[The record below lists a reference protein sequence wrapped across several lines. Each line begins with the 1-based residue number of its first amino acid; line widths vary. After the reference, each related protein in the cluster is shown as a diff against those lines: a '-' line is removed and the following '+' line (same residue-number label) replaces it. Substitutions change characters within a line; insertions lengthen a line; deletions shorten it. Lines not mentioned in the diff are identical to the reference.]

1 MGNNVVLWVLFA
13 LCCVLECV
21 FTPLFL
27 KAQWPQKT
35 RKSLILKMTC
45 STLFVAVGVLSVF
58 LAGNTTRY
66 AVLMLVALCF
76 GWAGDYFLHAKPT
89 NAYFISG
96 AAGFLVGHVLFIVA
110 YLHALKGY
118 GAERF
123 LSVWHVIGAVAVLGT
138 AIAIAV
144 KMRIKF
150 TPAALKYGILV
161 YAIILTFMFLK
172 ATELGCRAFS
182 ASGNVLPLL
191 VLSFGSLFF
200 LLSDS
205 SLGVILFCG
214 QKENRPLKV
223 FNIVT
228 YFAGQ
233 ILLASSILFIFA

>member
-1 MGNNVVLWVLFA
+1 MQNNVVLWVLFA

-45 STLFVAVGVLSVF
+45 STLFVAVAVLSVF
-58 LAGNTTRY
+58 LAGNITRY

-76 GWAGDYFLHAKPT
+76 GWVGDYFLHAKSSQT
-89 NAYFISG
+89 YFIIG
-96 AAGFLVGHVLFIVA
+96 ALSFLIGHIIFIVA
-110 YLHALKGY
+110 YLHALKAY
-118 GAERF
+118 GAVRVLE
-123 LSVWHVIGAVAVLGT
+123 LWHVIGMIAVLGI
-138 AIAIAV
+138 AIAIGL

-161 YAIILTFMFLK
+161 YAVALTFMFLK
-172 ATELGCRAFS
+172 ASELGYRAFA
-182 ASGNVLPLL
+182 ASGSVLPLL
-191 VLSFGSLFF
+191 VLAFGSLFF

-214 QKENRPLKV
+214 QKDNRPLKV
-223 FNIVT
+223 FNIAT

-233 ILLASSILFIFA
+233 VLLASSILFIFA